1 MNIERKTIKKDEEY
15 LRQVSAR
22 VFEDDPIDEYIKMLK
37 EFCKETECYAL
48 AANQIGIQKRI
59 IYLKNTTQDIP
70 LENINYDEEK
80 IIINPLVLSKKG
92 KTKYWE
98 PCLSCLDITGL
109 VTRPHEIELLYF
121 DQYGNEHIETFT
133 GFQATIL
140 SHELDHLDGVL
151 HIDIAEEIKNM
162 KNMKKEERIE
172 FRKLHPYEI
181 ISKEE
186 PAKKIVKR

>member
-1 MNIERKTIKKDEEY
+1 MNIERKTIKNDEEF

-98 PCLSCLDITGL
+98 SCLSCLDFMGL

-151 HIDIAEEIKNM
+151 HIDIAEKIKNM
-162 KNMKKEERIE
+162 KKKERKE
-172 FRKLHPYEI
+172 FRKLHPYDI

-186 PAKKIVKR
+186 PVKKIVKR

>member
-1 MNIERKTIKKDEEY
+1 MNIERKTIKNDEEY

-22 VFEDDPIDEYIKMLK
+22 VFEDDPIDKYIKMLK
-37 EFCKETECYAL
+37 GFCKETECYAL

-59 IYLKNTTQDIP
+59 IYLKNTTKSIP
-70 LENINYDEEK
+70 LENKNYDEEK
-80 IIINPLVLSKKG
+80 IIINPVVISKKG

-98 PCLSCLDITGL
+98 SCLSCLDFMGL
-109 VTRPHEIELLYF
+109 VTRPYEIELLYF
-121 DQYGNEHIETFT
+121 DQYKNKHLETFT
-133 GFQATIL
+133 GFPATIL

-162 KNMKKEERIE
+162 KKKERKE

-181 ISKEE
+181 ISKEN
-186 PAKKIVKR
+186 PVKKIVKI